1 MPRVKIASIVE
12 KVLQEHP
19 KSRDSDNDLLARV
32 WFALGLKLTKEQ
44 YDVLQSLPSSDTIT
58 RIRRKLQEQGKYKAS
73 EGIQKYR
80 RYKHRVIRQN
90 APTSD
95 AEHLERYLNGDEL

>member
-1 MPRVKIASIVE
+1 MSGIKIATIVE
-12 KVLQEHP
+12 QILSEHP

-32 WFALGLKLTKEQ
+32 WYAMGLRLTREQ
-44 YDVLQSLPSSDTIT
+44 YDKLQELPSSDTIT

-90 APTSD
+90 AATSD
-95 AEHLERYLNGDEL
+95 AQLLERYLNGDEL